1 MRSALDARRLARWLR
16 QHQDGVLFC
25 LRFSLY
31 TILAFL
37 LLYALDDLF
46 VVPFTRRIAW
56 LTDKSLRAAGVQ
68 SWVAGASVGVPGFAV
83 EIKNN
88 CNAIYEIGLYAAAVF
103 AYPAPIGQRLAGFS
117 LGAIVLYLVNLLR
130 VLSLLGLGRY
140 WPGGFQAAHLYVW
153 QALFLAV
160 VAACWLGWVGRV
172 RPVA

>member
-1 MRSALDARRLARWLR
+1 MRSAQDARRLARWLR
-16 QHQDGVLFC
+16 QHRDGVLFC
-25 LRFSLY
+25 LRFSVY

-37 LLYALDDLF
+37 LLYALDDLI

-56 LTDKSLRAAGVQ
+56 VTHGLLRAVGTQA
-68 SWVAGASVGVPGFAV
+68 WVAGASVGIPGFAV

-88 CNAIYEIGLYAAAVF
+88 CNAIYEIGLYGAAVL
-103 AYPAPIGQRLAGFS
+103 AYPAPLTQRLLGTL
-117 LGAIVLYLVNLLR
+117 LGAGVLYIVNLLR
-130 VLSLLGLGRY
+130 VLSLIALGRY

>member
-1 MRSALDARRLARWLR
+1 
-16 QHQDGVLFC
+16 VLFC

-37 LLYALDDLF
+37 LLYALDDLV

-56 LTDKSLRAAGVQ
+56 LTERSLRVAGVQ
-68 SWVAGASVGVPGFAV
+68 SWVAGASVGIPGFAV

-103 AYPAPIGQRLAGFS
+103 AYPAPIRQRLAGFS

-130 VLSLLGLGRY
+130 VLSLIALGRY

>member
-1 MRSALDARRLARWLR
+1 MVTTRPLGQPSRLLR
-16 QHQDGVLFC
+16 QHGDGVRFC

-37 LLYALDDLF
+37 LLYALDDLI

-68 SWVAGASVGVPGFAV
+68 SWVAGASVGIPGFAV

-88 CNAIYEIGLYAAAVF
+88 CNAIYEIGLYGAAVF
-103 AYPAPIGQRLAGFS
+103 AYPATARQRLAGLL
-117 LGAIVLYLVNLLR
+117 LGGTVLYLVNLVR